1 MVRRVTKRKVTKR
14 KVTKRRKKKQSLK
27 AQLGGG
33 EKHYCLYSTLDSEG
47 NHVDGC
53 PNYYFEPTSWYNRE
67 SHRGWWRTRKDGKP
81 DKKIPTRAGVS
92 YELMRGVYICPSHYE
107 KFRKKTTSK
116 GDVSF
121 ADMTI
126 GDIETKVTECKSPK
140 IYSNMQGI
148 GKGMGENYKE
158 TIYNRYKDNS
168 KLLVKEKICTS
179 KKPYLTDK
187 GQCCSATP
195 EVDKG
200 SKRKKRKKRTMKKK
214 GRGKKGKSK
223 GKK

>member
-1 MVRRVTKRKVTKR
+1 MVRRVTKR

-33 EKHYCLYSTLDSEG
+33 EKYYCLYSILDSEG

-53 PNYYFEPTSWYNRE
+53 PNYYFKPTSWYNRE
-67 SHRGWWRTRKDGKP
+67 SQRGWWQTRKDGKP
-81 DKKIPTRAGVS
+81 DKKIHARRGVQ

-121 ADMTI
+121 ADMTT
-126 GDIETKVTECKSPK
+126 GDIETKITECRYPK
-140 IYSNMQGI
+140 IYSNMQGV
-148 GKGMGENYKE
+148 GKGMGQGYKE
-158 TIYNRYKDNS
+158 ALYNRYKNNT
-168 KLLVKEKICTS
+168 KLLVKEKICPRE
-179 KKPYLTDK
+179 KPYLTDK

-195 EVDKG
+195 DVNKG
-200 SKRKKRKKRTMKKK
+200 SKRKKRTIKKK
-214 GRGKKGKSK
+214 DRGKKGKDK